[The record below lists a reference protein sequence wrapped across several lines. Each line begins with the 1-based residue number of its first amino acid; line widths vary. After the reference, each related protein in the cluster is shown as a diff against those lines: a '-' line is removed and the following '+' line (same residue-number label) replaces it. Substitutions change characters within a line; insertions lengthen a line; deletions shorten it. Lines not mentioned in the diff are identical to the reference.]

1 MEKLLWLLLKK
12 KHVSYEI
19 KNKYYIVFIHYE
31 PDNLASCSVKSLNIG
46 FTVHVCFCV
55 AVCSRMT
62 RWARGE
68 KSNKKQEHEASAWN
82 EIQPRQARRTQV
94 NRGNRNGNS
103 RQQSKGK
110 EEDSDVIINPANFD
124 RDAAETS
131 VVAELEKLG
140 GVHSQSETVPA
151 VGASDRTRPQQRR
164 KRKQIKS
171 NSALIDT
178 DLTSQL
184 LQLRREDDSVDREQI
199 DEIINKDQRRV
210 KRRLKRK
217 EAKLEAKVDPFM

>member
-1 MEKLLWLLLKK
+1 
-12 KHVSYEI
+12 
-19 KNKYYIVFIHYE
+19 
-31 PDNLASCSVKSLNIG
+31 
-46 FTVHVCFCV
+46 
-55 AVCSRMT
+55 MT

-68 KSNKKQEHEASAWN
+68 KSNKKQEHEASAWD
-82 EIQPRQARRTQV
+82 EIQPRHARRTQV

-140 GVHSQSETVPA
+140 GVHSQSETVHSSPTP
-151 VGASDRTRPQQRR
+151 VGASSRTGSQRRR
-164 KRKQIKS
+164 KRKQAKLK
-171 NSALIDT
+171 SALIDT

-184 LQLRREDDSVDREQI
+184 LQLRREDDSADREQI
-199 DEIINKDQRRV
+199 DEIINKDQRRE

-217 EAKLEAKVDPFM
+217 EAKLEAKVNPFMWLVRLILHRVMRVLLT